1 MCNKKNEYFTENITK
16 ENLIDTKINNLNDLN
31 DLNDLINEFNE
42 NDLIKIQNK
51 KTANDL
57 YNYLEL
63 NYMKYGKNNK
73 ISYFFYI
80 ENHGKYKSSFIEKIN
95 ELKNNMCKEIPRS
108 KVMLLDTGRE
118 SIKREIYFNK
128 YDSY

>member
-1 MCNKKNEYFTENITK
+1 MCNKKTEDFRENNIK
-16 ENLIDTKINNLNDLN
+16 ENLIDTKINNLNN
-31 DLNDLINEFNE
+31 LNDLINEFNE
-42 NDLIKIQNK
+42 KDLIKIQNK

-80 ENHGKYKSSFIEKIN
+80 ENHDKYKKTFIEKIDQ
-95 ELKNNMCKEIPRS
+95 LKNNMCKDIPRS

-118 SIKREIYFNK
+118 SIKTEIYFNK